1 MKTFK
6 VQSFILISIGFILG
20 MSEFIIVGIINDLAS
35 SFHVGISAIGFLV
48 TLFAIVYAITTP
60 VLSMLVGKHRLSRVM
75 LGLLIVFITS
85 NVLTAVA
92 TSYFLLAVSRILNA
106 VVAGIMVSIAI
117 TFAAVIAPPQKRA
130 WLISW
135 VFSGYSIASVFG
147 VPIGTWISDQV
158 GWRVAFWLIV
168 AISVVIAFMFMLS
181 LPSDLTQGATT
192 GLLDQLQLFKDKR
205 ILLGILLPV
214 LNLGGVYVVYTYL
227 RPIVT
232 GGLHFPNAFVT
243 PFLFIFGLA
252 SLFSN
257 QFSGRLA
264 NGNGLK
270 SMERVF
276 IIQAITLIALSFV
289 FAMPWLGLVCL
300 FCLGMTM
307 YLLNSPMQMFYL
319 AVAEQDYPQSM
330 VLASSLISIFNNV
343 GIAVGSAAGGGIVT
357 HFGLNWLRLGG
368 GIFTVVALMT
378 LLLLNRV
385 RRQMETE

>member
-20 MSEFIIVGIINDLAS
+20 MSEFIIVGIINDLAN

-60 VLSMLVGKHRLSRVM
+60 VLSMLVGKHRLNRVM
-75 LGLLIVFITS
+75 LGLLIIFIIS

-92 TSYFLLAVSRILNA
+92 TSYFLLALSRILNA

-117 TFAAVIAPPQKRA
+117 TFAAVIAPLQKRA

-168 AISVVIAFMFMLS
+168 VISVIIAIMFTLS

-257 QFSGRLA
+257 QFSGRLT

-270 SMERVF
+270 SIGVGVCYSGSHPNGIKLCVCNALARPGLPLFSWNDNVF
-276 IIQAITLIALSFV
+276 TQ
-289 FAMPWLGLVCL
+289 
-300 FCLGMTM
+300 
-307 YLLNSPMQMFYL
+307 L
-319 AVAEQDYPQSM
+319 ADAD
-330 VLASSLISIFNNV
+330 VLP
-343 GIAVGSAAGGGIVT
+343 GGC
-357 HFGLNWLRLGG
+357 
-368 GIFTVVALMT
+368 
-378 LLLLNRV
+378 
-385 RRQMETE
+385 